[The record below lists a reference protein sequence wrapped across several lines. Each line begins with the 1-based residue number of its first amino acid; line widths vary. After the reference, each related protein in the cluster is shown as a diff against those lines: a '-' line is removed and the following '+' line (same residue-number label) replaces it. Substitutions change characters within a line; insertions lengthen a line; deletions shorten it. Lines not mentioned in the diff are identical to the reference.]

1 MLIGTV
7 AHFSENWGYLSLAPI
22 CAGNILSIMFGR
34 NLDAHETHPPSPALH
49 APPPIAVT
57 LIESPRCMLGRACY
71 VDTFYVTIG
80 ACCLAVLL
88 SFCACW
94 QDQKKTRMVAE
105 MTGSVPN
112 VAYG

>member
-1 MLIGTV
+1 
-7 AHFSENWGYLSLAPI
+7 
-22 CAGNILSIMFGR
+22 MFGR
-34 NLDAHETHPPSPALH
+34 NLDAHETDPPSPALH

-57 LIESPRCMLGRACY
+57 LMAPPRCMLGRACY

-80 ACCLAVLL
+80 ACSLAVLL

-94 QDQKKTRMVAE
+94 QDKKKLRMAAE
-105 MTGSVPN
+105 LTGSVPN